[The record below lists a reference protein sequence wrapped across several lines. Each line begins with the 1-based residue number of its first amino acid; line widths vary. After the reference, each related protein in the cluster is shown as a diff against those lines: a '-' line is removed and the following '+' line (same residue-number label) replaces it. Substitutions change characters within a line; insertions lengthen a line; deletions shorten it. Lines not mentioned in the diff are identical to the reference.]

1 MKIAVAKA
9 AASAVTEIAVAAAAE
24 AAAAAA
30 VTEIAAAATA
40 EAAAVA
46 AVTVMPSPPLP
57 KLRPQA
63 CQWHRP
69 GHLGQVRDIT
79 RPKSEA
85 MRAKA

>member
-63 CQWHRP
+63 RSQACQWHRS
-69 GHLGQVRDIT
+69 GQVRSGILLGQNLW
-79 RPKSEA
+79 P
-85 MRAKA
+85 